1 MTETAIL
8 ALYGLLVLLTILLQV
23 LGSLQSLS
31 IGYLLTSRDEAREV
45 GRMTG
50 RLNRALD
57 NSIVALA
64 LFAPAVLLAVVLD
77 RTSPAT
83 LLAAQAFLIARIIY
97 LIVYA
102 LGVPLIRTL
111 VWLVGFAAPDAN
123 GEWNGFDVA
132 VCRAVAAAVLGDASA
147 VEFVPTTGKTRF
159 TALASGEIDMLAR
172 NTTWTFS
179 RDVDLKF
186 TFVGVNYYDG
196 QGFMVPKE
204 LGVSSATELDGATVC
219 IQTGTTTELNLAD
232 YFRANNI
239 SYEPVPIET
248 NAEAQ
253 QQYLAGAC
261 DVYTTDA
268 SGLAATRAT
277 FEAPGDHVLL
287 PEIISKE
294 PLGPLV
300 RHGDNEW
307 GDVVRWTL
315 NALISAEEL
324 GITSANIGEMTAGTN
339 NPEINRIL
347 GTEGT
352 LGEMLGLDADWAVK
366 ALSVSGN
373 YGEIFEAN
381 IGESTPIGLARGLNA
396 QWTDGGLIYSPPFR

>member
-1 MTETAIL
+1 MKKS
-8 ALYGLLVLLTILLQV
+8 VLL
-23 LGSLQSLS
+23 GA
-31 IGYLLTSRDEAREV
+31 LTVAGLTAGVAAAGTLDDVKERGKLNCGVA
-45 GRMTG
+45 TG
-50 RLNRALD
+50 
-57 NSIVALA
+57 
-64 LFAPAVLLAVVLD
+64 
-77 RTSPAT
+77 
-83 LLAAQAFLIARIIY
+83 
-97 LIVYA
+97 
-102 LGVPLIRTL
+102 
-111 VWLVGFAAPDAN
+111 LVGFAAPDAN
-123 GEWNGFDVA
+123 GEWKGFDVA
-132 VCRAVAAAVLGDASA
+132 VCRAVAAAVLGDGNA

-186 TFVGVNYYDG
+186 DFVGVNYYDG

-204 LGVSSATELDGATVC
+204 LGVSSAKDLDGATVC

-232 YFRANNI
+232 FFRANNI

-277 FEAPGDHVLL
+277 FEDPSAHILL

-315 NALISAEEL
+315 NALITAEEL
-324 GITSANIGEMTAGTN
+324 GVTSTNMAEMTAGTN
-339 NPEINRIL
+339 NPEINRLL

-366 ALSVSGN
+366 ALGVAGN
-373 YGEIFEAN
+373 YGEIFEKN
-381 IGESTPIGLARGLNA
+381 IGEATPIGLARGLNA
-396 QWTDGGLIYSPPFR
+396 QWTDGGLLYSPPFR

>member
-1 MTETAIL
+1 MKKSVFL
-8 ALYGLLVLLTILLQV
+8 GALT
-23 LGSLQSLS
+23 
-31 IGYLLTSRDEAREV
+31 
-45 GRMTG
+45 
-50 RLNRALD
+50 
-57 NSIVALA
+57 VAG
-64 LFAPAVLLAVVLD
+64 
-77 RTSPAT
+77 
-83 LLAAQAFLIARIIY
+83 LAAGAAAATTLEDVKARGK
-97 LIVYA
+97 LNC
-102 LGVPLIRTL
+102 GVTTG
-111 VWLVGFAAPDAN
+111 LVGFAAPDAN

-186 TFVGVNYYDG
+186 EFIGVNYYDG
-196 QGFMVPKE
+196 QGFMVPKA
-204 LGVSSATELDGATVC
+204 LGVSSAKELDGATVC

-232 YFRANNI
+232 FFRVNNI

-268 SGLAATRAT
+268 SGLAATRAS
-277 FEAPGDHVLL
+277 FEAPGDHVIL

-300 RHGDNEW
+300 RHGDSEW
-307 GDVVRWTL
+307 GDIVRWTL
-315 NALISAEEL
+315 NALVAAEEY
-324 GITSANIGEMTAGTN
+324 GVTSANIGELSAAPGN
-339 NPEINRIL
+339 NPEINRLL
-347 GTEGT
+347 GTEGE
-352 LGEMLGLDADWAVK
+352 LGAMFGLEADWAKK
-366 ALSVSGN
+366 AIMANGN
-373 YGEIFEAN
+373 YGEIFEKT
-381 IGESTPIGLARGLNA
+381 IGENTPIGLSRGLNA
-396 QWTDGGLIYSPPFR
+396 QWTEGGLLYSPPFR